1 MLCPEWQTMKKP
13 TKSYVDEHFLY
24 WCPIIQKHNRTF
36 YHHSPEEKVF
46 YKVFALPKEGEP
58 SFELTA
64 TDIFNRLQK
73 RFPVLFRGANPK
85 HFGKIMTKVG
95 AKKMHTTYGTV
106 YNVSI
111 VSAHTQTS
119 QQTEAA

>member
-1 MLCPEWQTMKKP
+1 MKKP
-13 TKSYVDEHFLY
+13 TKSYVDEYFLY

-95 AKKMHTTYGTV
+95 AKKMHTMYGTV
-106 YNVSI
+106 YNVAT
-111 VSAHTQTS
+111 VAAQPQTS
-119 QQTEAA
+119 HQTKAA